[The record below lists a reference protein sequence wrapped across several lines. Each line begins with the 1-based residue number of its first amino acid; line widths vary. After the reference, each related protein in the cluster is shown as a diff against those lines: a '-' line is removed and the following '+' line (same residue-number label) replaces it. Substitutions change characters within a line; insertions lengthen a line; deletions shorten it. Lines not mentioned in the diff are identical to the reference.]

1 MCNQEAMKDEK
12 TQKLAAAL
20 RDART
25 QSGMS
30 MEAVSAELG
39 LTMATL
45 SRIETASIGVK
56 ADRVAQL
63 AELYGLSVA
72 DLLEGR
78 VVNAASKIDMEILHA
93 VVRLVQDVIKELNA
107 SPSPDKVADVV
118 LASFQEELE
127 VGSHSIEGLADRQR
141 GKLTLILK
149 S

>member
-1 MCNQEAMKDEK
+1 
-12 TQKLAAAL
+12 
-20 RDART
+20 
-25 QSGMS
+25 
-30 MEAVSAELG
+30 MEAVSSELG

-78 VVNAASKIDMEILHA
+78 VVNSASKVDLESLSA
-93 VVRLVQDVIKELNA
+93 VVRLIQEVILEQGV

-118 LASFQEELE
+118 LAVFQDELE
-127 VGSHSIEGLADRQR
+127 TKSHDMAALSNRHRE
-141 GKLTLILK
+141 KLTLLFK
-149 S
+149 N

>member
-1 MCNQEAMKDEK
+1 MKDEK
-12 TQKLAAAL
+12 TQKLATAL
-20 RDART
+20 RNARML
-25 QSGMS
+25 SGLS

-78 VVNAASKIDMEILHA
+78 VVNAASKVDMKTLHA
-93 VVRLVQDVIKELNA
+93 VVTLVQAVIAELGV
-107 SPSPDKVADVV
+107 SPSPDKVADVI
-118 LASFQEELE
+118 LATFQDELE
-127 VGSHSIEGLADRQR
+127 TGNQDLSGLSDRHR
-141 GKLTLILK
+141 EKLTLILK